1 MENGN
6 AVPSIEFQKM
16 SRLFGDTRAVDELS
30 FKVYPGEVF
39 GFIGP
44 NGAGKTTS
52 MRILATLDQ
61 PSRGDALVDGLSVV
75 DDPDRVRRR
84 LGFMPDQFGVYSNVT
99 CEEYLDFFARSYGL
113 KGADR
118 RRCLREVMAF
128 TQLDRIAQKPM
139 NGLSKGMKQ
148 RLCLSRTLIHNP
160 SVMILDE
167 PAAGL
172 DPRARIELRDMI
184 VALAQ
189 MGKTLLIS
197 SHILSELAEVCHRVG
212 IIEHGQLLA
221 VGTVEEILQGATTQ
235 SRPPRVSG
243 QSESQLNLGRAGKSD
258 QPSKTLRS
266 TVAITVVED
275 VDRCVQFLQTHH
287 DIQPLKTVGNS
298 VTIAISEDL
307 NEQADLLAE
316 LVHAGIR
323 VSSFQA
329 KQRSLEEAFLHVTQ
343 GRVQ

>member
-1 MENGN
+1 MASGSQK
-6 AVPSIEFQKM
+6 PSIEFRNM
-16 SRLFGDTRAVDELS
+16 SRLFGDTRAVDRLS
-30 FKVYPGEVF
+30 FEVYPGEVF

-61 PSRGDALVDGLSVV
+61 PTVGDALVDGLSVI

-84 LGFMPDQFGVYSNVT
+84 LGFMPDHFGTYSNVT

-118 RRCLREVMAF
+118 RQCLREVMAF
-128 TQLDRIAQKPM
+128 TQLDQIAQKPM

-184 VALAQ
+184 VALAE

-221 VGTVEEILQGATTQ
+221 VGTVDEILQGGPT
-235 SRPPRVSG
+235 R
-243 QSESQLNLGRAGKSD
+243 NSD
-258 QPSKTLRS
+258 QAPDAPRS
-266 TVAITVVED
+266 TVEIAVAQDLQQCVDFLSEQHNIEPIEIT
-275 VDRCVQFLQTHH
+275 
-287 DIQPLKTVGNS
+287 GN
-298 VTIAISEDL
+298 VLTIPISDNV

-323 VSSFQA
+323 VSSFQT

>member
-6 AVPSIEFQKM
+6 PKPSIEFLNTT
-16 SRLFGDTRAVDELS
+16 RLFGDTRAVDDLS

-52 MRILATLDQ
+52 MKILATLDQ
-61 PSRGDALVDGLSVV
+61 PTTGDALVDGLSVI

-84 LGFMPDQFGVYSNVT
+84 LGFMPDQFGTYTNVT

-113 KGADR
+113 QGADR
-118 RRCLREVMAF
+118 RKCLREVMAF

-139 NGLSKGMKQ
+139 DGLSKGMKQ
-148 RLCLSRTLIHNP
+148 RLCLSRALIHNP

-184 VALAQ
+184 VALSE

-212 IIEHGQLLA
+212 IIEQGQLLA
-221 VGTVEEILQGATTQ
+221 VGTVEEILQDG
-235 SRPPRVSG
+235 VG
-243 QSESQLNLGRAGKSD
+243 G
-258 QPSKTLRS
+258 SKEASINQQNTL
-266 TVAITVVED
+266 VITVDGDVEH
-275 VDRCVQFLQTHH
+275 CAKFLADQH
-287 DIQPLKTVGNS
+287 DIEPIERVDGA
-298 VTIAISEDL
+298 VTIAFSGQADQ
-307 NEQADLLAE
+307 QADLLAE
-316 LVHAGIR
+316 LVHAGVR
-323 VSSFQA
+323 VSGFQP

>member
-1 MENGN
+1 
-6 AVPSIEFQKM
+6 M
-16 SRLFGDTRAVDELS
+16 SRLFGETRAVDHLS

-61 PSRGDALVDGLSVV
+61 PSRGDAFVDGLSVV

-84 LGFMPDQFGVYSNVT
+84 LGFMPDQFGSYSNVT
-99 CEEYLDFFARSYGL
+99 CEEYLDFFARSYGI

-118 RRCLREVMAF
+118 RKCLREVMAF

-139 NGLSKGMKQ
+139 KGLSKGMKQ

-184 VALAQ
+184 VALAE

-221 VGTVEEILQGATTQ
+221 VGTVEEILQGQTDGA
-235 SRPPRVSG
+235 G
-243 QSESQLNLGRAGKSD
+243 QADVARQ
-258 QPSKTLRS
+258 S
-266 TVAITVVED
+266 TVKISVVQD
-275 VDRCVQFLQTHH
+275 VQQCVNFLAAGHNIEPIDVTAS
-287 DIQPLKTVGNS
+287 S
-298 VTIAISEDL
+298 VTIPISDDVDQ
-307 NEQADLLAE
+307 QADLLAE
-316 LVHAGIR
+316 LVRAGIR
-323 VSSFQA
+323 VSSFQT

>member
-1 MENGN
+1 MVNGN
-6 AVPSIEFQKM
+6 ATPSIEFQRM
-16 SRLFGDTRAVDELS
+16 SRLFGETRAVDELS

-61 PSRGDALVDGLSVV
+61 PTIGDAFVDGLSVI

-84 LGFMPDQFGVYSNVT
+84 LGFMPDHFGTYSNVT

-128 TQLDRIAQKPM
+128 TQLDQIAQKPM
-139 NGLSKGMKQ
+139 DGLSKGMKQ

-184 VALAQ
+184 VALSE

-221 VGTVEEILQGATTQ
+221 VGTVDEILQGQAT
-235 SRPPRVSG
+235 
-243 QSESQLNLGRAGKSD
+243 RADEDAPD
-258 QPSKTLRS
+258 QHKNTVVI
-266 TVAITVVED
+266 TVADDIQQ
-275 VDRCVQFLQTHH
+275 CVQFLASSHS
-287 DIQPLKTVGNS
+287 IEPIEVSENS
-298 VTIAISEDL
+298 VTIPISDQL

-316 LVHAGIR
+316 LVRAGVR
-323 VSSFQA
+323 VSSFQP

>member
-1 MENGN
+1 MVNGSPVN
-6 AVPSIEFQKM
+6 SNTTPSIEFRNM
-16 SRLFGDTRAVDELS
+16 SRVFGDTRAVDHLS

-61 PSRGDALVDGLSVV
+61 PSRGDAFVDGLSVV

-84 LGFMPDQFGVYSNVT
+84 LGFMPDQFGAYSNVT
-99 CEEYLDFFARSYGL
+99 CEEYLDFFARSYGI

-118 RRCLREVMAF
+118 RKCLREVMAF

-139 NGLSKGMKQ
+139 KGLSKGMKQ

-221 VGTVEEILQGATTQ
+221 VGTVEEILQGETD
-235 SRPPRVSG
+235 RSG
-243 QSESQLNLGRAGKSD
+243 QPKNSRQ
-258 QPSKTLRS
+258 S
-266 TVAITVVED
+266 TVKISVVQD
-275 VDRCVQFLQTHH
+275 VQKCVDFLVTGHH
-287 DIQPLKTVGNS
+287 IEPVEVTDSS
-298 VTIAISEDL
+298 VTFAFSDDV

-323 VSSFQA
+323 VSSFQP